1 MNASVASGEVPSGTL
16 TACRRRRAHDL
27 CLIRC
32 SCHTVTHFYQCLR
45 ERASCDMADRTIQ
58 TYETGRI
65 QDPRVASDP
74 PSVCFSSI
82 VEDARSRLGENAQQ
96 SGYEQVI
103 ASIPA
108 KSRREKGDFALAS
121 SRARSFAPICPV
133 SPEKS
138 LLRSLYLLA
147 GALFL
152 SWVLCVHR
160 GPHWH
165 LAPLCIQGCDSFPTP
180 AAVCGLESRQPR
192 STVRSDPSAR
202 THCTQRAQ
210 KHAPHCH
217 GHD

>member
-1 MNASVASGEVPSGTL
+1 M
-16 TACRRRRAHDL
+16 
-27 CLIRC
+27 
-32 SCHTVTHFYQCLR
+32 
-45 ERASCDMADRTIQ
+45 
-58 TYETGRI
+58 
-65 QDPRVASDP
+65 ASDP
-74 PSVCFSSI
+74 PPVCFSSI
-82 VEDARSRLGENAQQ
+82 VKDARARLGENAQQ

-165 LAPLCIQGCDSFPTP
+165 QLASNCQCTAGTITFLVVGVASTLVCVSIEHLVLREQSGQEEGIDTQMAQL
-180 AAVCGLESRQPR
+180 AAYDCLH
-192 STVRSDPSAR
+192 R
-202 THCTQRAQ
+202 TLSYAF
-210 KHAPHCH
+210 
-217 GHD
+217 